1 MPTRV
6 VMRMAVYMEK
16 SAMNQLFSG
25 VPLKKAFNVL
35 LLSLTVVLRYFSPNY
50 VFLGSR
56 VIITICDD
64 KTKNVIIDT
73 F

>member
-16 SAMNQLFSG
+16 SAMKQLFSG

-35 LLSLTVVLRYFSPNY
+35 LLSLSVV
-50 VFLGSR
+50 
-56 VIITICDD
+56 
-64 KTKNVIIDT
+64 
-73 F
+73 